1 MKSVFKFLSLMLIAA
16 TVVFA
21 SCSKNDNP
29 ADNDLFAGTYKGSVS
44 YHGDKDISNSN
55 GSVFVTKVGDRYD
68 FKFSDG
74 IDPITNVQISKGDQG
89 YIGTVNGYTGTISI
103 DASKL
108 TILVKKDGTSN
119 TWTANCNR

>member
-1 MKSVFKFLSLMLIAA
+1 MKSMFKFLSLTLIAA

-21 SCSKNDNP
+21 SCSKDDNP

-44 YHGDKDISNSN
+44 FHGSKDISNAN

-74 IDPITNVQISKGDQG
+74 IAAITNVKMEKGDQG
-89 YIGTVNGYTGTISI
+89 YIGSVNGYIGTISI
-103 DASKL
+103 NANKL
-108 TILVKKDGTSN
+108 FIAVTKDGTSD
-119 TWTANCNR
+119 TWGANCSR